1 MRTVVMER
9 NEYTVSFEASGDH
22 TIIHCDV
29 HSYNREIKKQLQAD
43 LSLLLSLRQSPLIAV
58 HMNSKKHFKFLKM
71 MGFELLTYAECSD
84 HIKRDIYIIDNI

>member
-9 NEYTVSFEASGDH
+9 TEYTVSFEASGDH

-29 HSYNREIKKQLQAD
+29 HKYNREIKKQLQAD
-43 LSLLLSLRQSPLIAV
+43 LTLLLSLRQSPLIAV
-58 HMNSKKHFKFLKM
+58 HMGSKKHFKFLKM
-71 MGFELLTYAECSD
+71 MGFELLTHTECSD